1 MAAIRALLNPTTT
14 SSAPAA
20 TAILPRTPTPTPAP
34 TPCLLSP
41 SPTTPTS
48 TPSPSTFSPRKRPRI
63 AKDLPVFT
71 PSSPRGPMRY
81 PPHSYPTNTTLTAY
95 HNQFSV
101 YPPADKIGDYPRHIP
116 YNSEKKVFADKMG
129 RDYFEVLQYTFKVPG
144 EAADSEFE
152 GGKTYTMLWDYNVGL
167 VRGTPLFKCCGY
179 GKTTPAKM
187 LNRNVGLRDICH
199 SITGGALVAQGMLY
213 CLGGVR
219 CGEVRGVS
227 LTV

>member
-1 MAAIRALLNPTTT
+1 
-14 SSAPAA
+14 
-20 TAILPRTPTPTPAP
+20 
-34 TPCLLSP
+34 
-41 SPTTPTS
+41 
-48 TPSPSTFSPRKRPRI
+48 
-63 AKDLPVFT
+63 
-71 PSSPRGPMRY
+71 MRY
-81 PPHSYPTNTTLTAY
+81 PPYSYPENTTLTAY

-187 LNRNVGLRDICH
+187 LNRNVGLREICH
-199 SITGGALVAQGMLY
+199 SITGGALVAQGMLF
-213 CLGGVR
+213 CLGG
-219 CGEVRGVS
+219 GEKCVADGGKCRLLDPVCCCESDCEDFLLQYSSCVDAGVWD
-227 LTV
+227 